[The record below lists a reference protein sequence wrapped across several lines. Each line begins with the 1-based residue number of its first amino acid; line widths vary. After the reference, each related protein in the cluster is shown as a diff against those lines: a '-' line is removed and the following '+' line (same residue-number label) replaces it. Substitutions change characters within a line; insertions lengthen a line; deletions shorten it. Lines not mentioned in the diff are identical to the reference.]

1 MGQIRFHMVGVYEVL
16 MPGCTGTHTAEG
28 YTAEWSVLPRS
39 ERSMHSCPGLL
50 AHDGDGSQ
58 AQSTCLTDE
67 VYPSGHIRTQCGKR
81 G

>member
-1 MGQIRFHMVGVYEVL
+1 MVGVYEVL